1 MKRIISLLAL
11 LSVLLSLIGCQS
23 RNENHVSFYYC
34 RQPSDQRYFEEGVI
48 CAEDRDMHGYN
59 GNLRYAIGLYLAGP
73 MEEGLRAPLPQSV
86 KLLSVERTL
95 EAVALTFSDLDT
107 ALTDAE
113 FTIACACLTLTCAD
127 LTGCRQV
134 TVISGDR
141 SLTMTSESFRF
152 MDSVTP
158 ETTEGD

>member
-23 RNENHVSFYYC
+23 RNETHVSFYYC

-59 GNLRYAIGLYLAGP
+59 GNLQYAIGLYLAGP
-73 MEEGLRAPLPQSV
+73 MEEGLHAPLPQSV